1 MSRFTRISFIFLLI
15 VMFGLVACE
24 RSKADVVDVTPT
36 SEIAAAPGEDGETAQ
51 PSGEDGEDGED
62 FGIST
67 ATPEVTEPAETAEP
81 GPTTVTIGEDE
92 GDGEAEADQPT
103 ATPEE
108 GDQAGETATPSDGED
123 DETAEPSPTATSE
136 PEPTTAP
143 TTTEDRIHVVQRG
156 EWVYSIARQYEG
168 VSPQDI
174 IRANNLR
181 SPNTVY
187 AGQELLIPGVSS
199 GDSGGQQTH
208 VVQRGE
214 TLTGIARQYN
224 TTVSALRNAN
234 NLSSDR
240 IYAGQ
245 TLTIP

>member
-1 MSRFTRISFIFLLI
+1 MSRLARVSFIFLFVTML
-15 VMFGLVACE
+15 GLVACE
-24 RSKADVVDVTPT
+24 RSKADVVDTTPT
-36 SEIAAAPGEDGETAQ
+36 TETAMGTGQEGGEGQ
-51 PSGEDGEDGED
+51 PSGEEGED
-62 FGIST
+62 FGIAT
-67 ATPEVTEPAETAEP
+67 ATPESMEPADTAEP
-81 GPTTVTIGEDE
+81 GPTTVTIGEGEE
-92 GDGEAEADQPT
+92 GEGEATQPT

-108 GDQAGETATPSDGED
+108 AEQAEATTTPAEGEEATE
-123 DETAEPSPTATSE
+123 AEPTATSE

-143 TTTEDRIHVVQRG
+143 TTTEERIHVVQRG
-156 EWVYSIARQYEG
+156 EWVYSIARQYPG

-187 AGQELLIPGVSS
+187 VGQKLVIPGVS
-199 GDSGGQQTH
+199 GDTDGQQTH

-214 TLTGIARQYN
+214 TLTGIARQYD
-224 TTVSALRNAN
+224 TTVSALRSAN

-245 TLTIP
+245 TLIIP

>member
-1 MSRFTRISFIFLLI
+1 MSRVARISFILVLI
-15 VMFGLVACE
+15 AMLGLVACE

-36 SEIAAAPGEDGETAQ
+36 GEIAAVPGEDGDGEQ
-51 PSGEDGEDGED
+51 PSGEEGED

-92 GDGEAEADQPT
+92 GEGEADQPT
-103 ATPEE
+103 ATPEDGE
-108 GDQAGETATPSDGED
+108 EAGETATPSDGEE
-123 DETAEPSPTATSE
+123 ETAEASPTATSE

-187 AGQELLIPGVSS
+187 VGQELVIPGVSS

-214 TLTGIARQYN
+214 TLIGIARQYD

-234 NLSSDR
+234 NLSGDR

>member
-1 MSRFTRISFIFLLI
+1 MSRLARVSFVFILI
-15 VMFGLVACE
+15 AMLGLVACE

-36 SEIAAAPGEDGETAQ
+36 SEVAVAPGEDGGNGQ
-51 PSGEDGEDGED
+51 PSGEEGED

-67 ATPEVTEPAETAEP
+67 ATPEVTESAETAEP
-81 GPTTVTIGEDE
+81 GPTTVTIGEGE
-92 GDGEAEADQPT
+92 GEEPT

-108 GDQAGETATPSDGED
+108 GEEAGATATPSEGEE
-123 DETAEPSPTATSE
+123 ETTEAAPTAT

-143 TTTEDRIHVVQRG
+143 TTTEERIHVVQRG

-187 AGQELLIPGVSS
+187 VGQELIIPGASS
-199 GDSGGQQTH
+199 DDAGGQQTH

-214 TLTGIARQYN
+214 TLTGIARQYD
-224 TTVSALRNAN
+224 TTVSALRSAN
-234 NLSSDR
+234 NIRGDR

-245 TLTIP
+245 TLNIP

>member
-1 MSRFTRISFIFLLI
+1 MSRFARLSFVILLI
-15 VMFGLVACE
+15 VMLGLVACE
-24 RSKADVVDVTPT
+24 RSKADVVDTTPT
-36 SEIAAAPGEDGETAQ
+36 SEIAAAPGEEGGEAQ
-51 PSGEDGEDGED
+51 AGGEETED

-67 ATPEVTEPAETAEP
+67 ATPESTTTEPAETAEP
-81 GPTTVTIGEDE
+81 GPTTVTIGEGE
-92 GDGEAEADQPT
+92 GEGEAEQPT

-108 GDQAGETATPSDGED
+108 SATPSEGEG
-123 DETAEPSPTATSE
+123 EEATEAAPTATTE

-143 TTTEDRIHVVQRG
+143 ATTEERIHVVQRG
-156 EWVYSIARQYEG
+156 EWVYSIARQYPG

-187 AGQELLIPGVSS
+187 VGQKLIIPGVSS
-199 GDSGGQQTH
+199 DDSGGQQTH

-214 TLTGIARQYN
+214 TLTGIAQQYD
-224 TTVSALRNAN
+224 TTVSALRSAN

-245 TLTIP
+245 TLIIP